1 MLYELYDIE
10 ISPVIASVILGL
22 LIGLVFGVVAQ
33 ISRFCIRRGLVGPT
47 AERSSALGTWLAGL
61 AAAVLGTQL
70 LIGGGYLDLSEHRF
84 AASELPWLAIV
95 VGGLLFG
102 AGMVLTRGCVSRL
115 TVLSATGNLRAATVL
130 ILFAIT
136 AHATL
141 KGLLAPV
148 RTSLG
153 SVTVDLGSATTAAGL
168 PGGTALWA
176 AVVLLGLVFL
186 IARSGAG
193 ARQIALGAVIGLLVP
208 AGWFGTGVF
217 LMDEF
222 DPIPLASLS
231 FTAPWADSL
240 FWSIASTAI
249 PAGFGTG
256 LVGGVLVGSFLSAA
270 ARRELE
276 LASFTSPSETLR
288 YAGGAVMMGVGGV
301 LAGGCTV
308 GAGLSGV
315 AGLNVAAGLALASII
330 VAAIATDRLLAG
342 RSASTGSAVP
352 AE

>member
-10 ISPVIASVILGL
+10 MSPVSASVILGL
-22 LIGLVFGVVAQ
+22 VLGLVFGAAAQ
-33 ISRFCIRRGLVGPT
+33 ISRFCLRRGVVGPKPERT
-47 AERSSALGTWLAGL
+47 AALGTWLTAL
-61 AAAVLGTQL
+61 AAAILGTQL
-70 LIGGGYLDLSEHRF
+70 LVGGGYLDLSEHRL
-84 AASELPWLAIV
+84 AASELPWLAII
-95 VGGLLFG
+95 VGGALFG

-115 TVLSATGNLRAATVL
+115 TVLTATGNLRALTVL
-130 ILFAIT
+130 ILFAIA

-141 KGLLAPV
+141 KGLLAPL

-153 SVTVDLGSATTAAGL
+153 AVTVDIGEASTAAGL
-168 PGGTALWA
+168 PGGTTLWA
-176 AVVLLGLVFL
+176 ALIVLGLVYL
-186 IARSGAG
+186 VARSGAG
-193 ARQIALGAVIGLLVP
+193 PRQIAFGAIIGLLVP
-208 AGWFGTGVF
+208 LGWFGTGVL

-240 FWSIASTAI
+240 FWTIASTAI

-270 ARRELE
+270 ARRELA
-276 LASFTSPSETLR
+276 LVSFTSPSETLR
-288 YAGGAVMMGVGGV
+288 YSGGAMLMGVGGV

-330 VAAIATDRLLAG
+330 AGAIATDRALAG
-342 RSASTGSAVP
+342 RNAPAGSTVP